1 MSDSFGES
9 DDGLPVVDRPPS
21 LAEHVRRVLREDIL
35 AGRFPPGA
43 HLTEALV
50 MERTGVSRTPVREGM
65 RMLQAEGL
73 VLSERGRGT
82 YVASQL
88 SREEASLMYQCRLLI
103 EPFMTARA
111 AARMNPARLSRIDAA
126 LERWTTAT
134 ETGATAAELGRID
147 AEFHDA
153 IYEAS
158 ASQLFAVYR
167 AYWSKLQVEASAR
180 IYDAEAPRRFYE
192 EHNTI
197 VDALRRGD
205 GDVASDAMTAHIE
218 HGRRWLEAS
227 FQRDDEAEQEES
239 TTVGQ
244 KSN

>member
-1 MSDSFGES
+1 MNDSHGGP
-9 DDGLPVVDRPPS
+9 DGGMPVVDRPPS

-35 AGRFPPGA
+35 VGRFPAGA
-43 HLTEALV
+43 HLTESLV

-65 RMLQAEGL
+65 RLLQAEGL

-88 SREEASLMYQCRLLI
+88 SHDEASLMYQCRLLI

-111 AARMNPARLSRIDAA
+111 AERMTPASLSRIETA
-126 LERWTTAT
+126 LERWTAAS
-134 ETGATAAELGRID
+134 ESGASGPELGRID

-158 ASQLFAVYR
+158 TSQLFALYR
-167 AYWSKLQVEASAR
+167 AYWSKLQVELSAR
-180 IYDAEAPRRFYE
+180 VYGAEAPKSFYE

-205 GDVASDAMTAHIE
+205 GEVAGAAMAAHIE
-218 HGRRWLEAS
+218 HGRRWLEES
-227 FQRDDEAEQEES
+227 FKSDD
-239 TTVGQ
+239 G
-244 KSN
+244 